1 MSTYLLKLR
10 YISLA
15 KLPNSVGMEPESVE
29 NNTNL
34 GLNNES
40 DNIDQNLHT
49 VREKDK
55 ETSDV
60 SMTEYDA
67 TINIPVHRKSY
78 ADILKA

>member
-1 MSTYLLKLR
+1 MGLKQITTLIRTPISTDQER
-10 YISLA
+10 
-15 KLPNSVGMEPESVE
+15 VE

-55 ETSDV
+55 KTSDV